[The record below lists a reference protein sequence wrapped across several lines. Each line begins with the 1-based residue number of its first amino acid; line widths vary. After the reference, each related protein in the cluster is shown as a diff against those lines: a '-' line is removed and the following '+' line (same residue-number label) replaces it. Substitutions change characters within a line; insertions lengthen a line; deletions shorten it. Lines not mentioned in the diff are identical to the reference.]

1 MSSSRS
7 VAAARARRAPD
18 TSSQSA
24 FKPQNTQ
31 QIQQQQQQQ
40 MLQQKQQQMQQQKQ
54 QQMQQQQQQQ
64 QSNASSTKP
73 AMTPYQPTQGSI
85 ENKLSVSDAFALV
98 TIRLGRVELLLQKW
112 QAMGVESDDGV
123 HIPSSS
129 STSNAADV
137 ANTTIIKSLVSR
149 IDDLERNLKA
159 SAPTKDIEAKIS
171 MLAEKNILLQ
181 NELRDAKD
189 TIYKLQTM
197 TLETSQNIMSMML
210 AKSVPEVTAAAAAT
224 AAATAPLTI
233 EIPENEEVV
242 ADDAG
247 SEDLEEAMSELI
259 LEQNVTLEVE
269 EQTA

>member
-31 QIQQQQQQQ
+31 QIQQQQQMQ
-40 MLQQKQQQMQQQKQ
+40 QQKQQQMQQQKQ
-54 QQMQQQQQQQ
+54 QLMQQQQQT
-64 QSNASSTKP
+64 NSSSSKP
-73 AMTPYQPTQGSI
+73 PMTPYQPNQGSI

-112 QAMGVESDDGV
+112 QAMGVEREDGV
-123 HIPSSS
+123 HIPSAS
-129 STSNAADV
+129 STSNATDV

-159 SAPTKDIEAKIS
+159 SAPTKDIEAKIT
-171 MLAEKNILLQ
+171 MLAEKNLLLQ

-210 AKSVPEVTAAAAAT
+210 AKSVPEVAAAPVAV
-224 AAATAPLTI
+224 TAPLTL
-233 EIPENEEVV
+233 EIPEHEEGVV
-242 ADDAG
+242 DDVE
-247 SEDLEEAMSELI
+247 SENLEQAEGELI
-259 LEQNVTLEVE
+259 SEQNITLELQ